1 MASQEDH
8 RRAAEPGRGRDA
20 DTPMDI
26 PARGLKDVAIR
37 LWTQLDDDHVSL
49 VAAGVAFYSL
59 LALFPLLTA
68 LVSIYGLVAD
78 RGEIEQHLGKLYG
91 LLPGDVIEIMRQQL
105 VALNT
110 TEAPKLGL
118 LFGASLLFSLWS
130 ANKGMTSIFE
140 AMNIAYGER
149 ERRNF
154 FVFNLT
160 TLLFTF
166 GFILF
171 LIVSLSAIIVL
182 PPILRYVGLD
192 EGAHWLLS
200 LSRWPILFVIVVT
213 MNALVYRYGPSRE
226 KARWAWLSWGSVA
239 SALAWMLTSA
249 LFSFYASNFARFNET
264 YGSMGAVVAVM
275 TWIWLS
281 AMIVIAGAELNAE
294 LEHQTARDTT
304 TGTDAPLGAR
314 GARMADTVG
323 PNAGQTRD
331 DPKSAAKPNALAGA
345 AASPGTGVYPTTH
358 TRKRPRTQRGSW
370 LGRFAAGMLLSAI
383 KAKTKSRRD
392 RPLPPPAR

>member
-78 RGEIEQHLGKLYG
+78 RGDIEQHLGKLYG

-154 FVFNLT
+154 LVFNLT

-304 TGTDAPLGAR
+304 TGKDAPLGAR

-345 AASPGTGVYPTTH
+345 AASPSTGVGPTTH

-383 KAKTKSRRD
+383 KAKTKSPRD

>member
-78 RGEIEQHLGKLYG
+78 RGDIEQHLGKLYG

-192 EGAHWLLS
+192 EDTHWLLS
-200 LSRWPILFVIVVT
+200 LSRWPILLAIVVT

-304 TGTDAPLGAR
+304 TGKDAPLGAR

-323 PNAGQTRD
+323 PNADQTRN
-331 DPKSAAKPNALAGA
+331 DPKSAAKPNALVGQAAG
-345 AASPGTGVYPTTH
+345 PGVGDGVTPH
-358 TRKRPRTQRGSW
+358 KRKRSRKERGSW
-370 LGRFAAGMLLSAI
+370 LGRFAAGMLVSAI